1 LIHGQHFLGQVCDAN
16 VRTGY
21 NPRFFWVAM
30 HTTMVKS
37 FGQDSA
43 MFEICDRSIALQM
56 KKNHHVSTVH
66 ISLKL
71 SFVVGRMEKKEP

>member
-1 LIHGQHFLGQVCDAN
+1 
-16 VRTGY
+16 
-21 NPRFFWVAM
+21 M